1 MKLKHLLAILLILA
15 LLITLVACDDP
26 FEEDPD
32 VDNPDDP
39 NGDVDNPD
47 TPKTVSLKLWTPITG
62 SDLTVFDR
70 LIEKFNR
77 EQNGAIKVTHTSNVR
92 ETHYNN
98 LLNNIP
104 SSGPDIAIIHSQLV
118 MNYAENDYIVPY
130 DSSFFTKETINESD
144 YLTSIVSTLKKDNN
158 LYGIPLDVHPIV
170 VYYNKSIVGDNKLP
184 TNYTEFMQLAQKLTT
199 GTGDKKIWGLPLS
212 VMWPS
217 EFVYTTSLFQ
227 NGGQEITPDSK
238 PLFNS
243 EQGAKAAEVLRDVIH
258 KYNVSP
264 NNLQAD
270 QDMNLF
276 TSGKAAFHIQG
287 SWALSGMKEA
297 LGDDL
302 GILSLSGLL
311 TDETSATSN
320 QVFGRSHCFCV
331 AKTTKKLSDSK
342 KTAIVTFIKWMGA
355 HSDEW
360 STAGQIPA
368 YNKARESELF
378 TNDQYLPLFGNPAN
392 FRTASSAVYYES
404 GFETVFE
411 YVTTIMKNNQDDATI
426 RQTLTTAEAEAIKA
440 VNSEKEG

>member
-1 MKLKHLLAILLILA
+1 MKLKHLLAFLLILA
-15 LLITLVACDDP
+15 LLFTLVACGDP
-26 FEEDPD
+26 FEEDD
-32 VDNPDDP
+32 GGEDDEGGETVNPDGTITK
-39 NGDVDNPD
+39 NAINI
-47 TPKTVSLKLWTPITG
+47 KLWTPITG
-62 SDLTVFDR
+62 SDLTVFNR

-77 EQNGAIKVTHTSNVR
+77 DHEGEIKVTHSSEVR
-92 ETHYNN
+92 DNHYKN

-104 SSGPDIAIIHSQLV
+104 NSGPDVAIIHSQLV
-118 MNYAENDYIVPY
+118 MNYATNDYIVPL
-130 DSSFFTKETINESD
+130 DDTFFKQQTINTDD
-144 YLTSIVSTLKKDNN
+144 YLQSIVSTLKQDGK

-170 VYYNKSIVGDNKLP
+170 VYYNKSIVGDNALP
-184 TNYTEFMQLAQKLTT
+184 TNYSEFMALAKKLTT
-199 GTGDKKIWGLPLS
+199 SDIWGLPIS

-227 NGGQEITPDSK
+227 NGGQEVDNDSQ

-243 EQGAKAAEVLRDVIH
+243 AQGAKAAEVLRDIIH
-258 KYNVSP
+258 EYKVSP

-270 QDMNLF
+270 QDMNMF

-287 SWALSGMKEA
+287 SWALSAMKEA

-331 AKTTKKLSDSK
+331 AKTKKAMSENK
-342 KTAIVTFIKWMGA
+342 KNAIVTFIKWMGE

-368 YNKARESELF
+368 YNKARESDLF
-378 TNDQYLPLFGNPAN
+378 KNNEYLPLFGDATN
-392 FRTASSAVYYES
+392 FRTAKGATYYES

-411 YVTTIMKNNQDDATI
+411 YVTTIMKNNLSHDEVVT
-426 RQTLTTAEAEAIKA
+426 TLGKAQQEAIKA
-440 VNSEKEG
+440 VNSEKNG

>member
-1 MKLKHLLAILLILA
+1 MKLKHLLAFLLILA
-15 LLITLVACDDP
+15 LMFTLVACGDP

-32 VDNPDDP
+32 GDDPGGEIINPD
-39 NGDVDNPD
+39 G
-47 TPKTVSLKLWTPITG
+47 TVTKSAVNLKLWTPITG

-70 LIEKFNR
+70 LITKFNR
-77 EQNGAIKVTHTSNVR
+77 EHDGSIKVTHTPEVR
-92 ETHYNN
+92 DNHYKN

-104 SSGPDIAIIHSQLV
+104 ASGPDIAIIHSQLV
-118 MNYAENDYIVPY
+118 MNYAANDYIVPI
-130 DSSFFTKETINESD
+130 DDTFFKEQTINTDD
-144 YLTSIVSTLKKDNN
+144 YLQSIVNTLKQDGK

-170 VYYNKSIVGDNKLP
+170 VYYNKSIVGENKLP
-184 TNYTEFMQLAQKLTT
+184 TNYSEFMALAQKLTNDT
-199 GTGDKKIWGLPLS
+199 GVWGLPLS

-227 NGGQEITPDSK
+227 NGGQEIDANSQ

-258 KYNVSP
+258 KYQVSP
-264 NNLQAD
+264 TNLIAD
-270 QDMNLF
+270 QDMNFF

-287 SWALSGMKEA
+287 SWALSGMKES

-311 TDETSATSN
+311 TDEKSETSN

-331 AKTTKKLSDSK
+331 AKTNKKMSDNK
-342 KTAIVTFIKWMGA
+342 KNAIVTFIKWMGE

-368 YNKARESELF
+368 YNKARESDVFKNNE
-378 TNDQYLPLFGNPAN
+378 YLPLFGDANN
-392 FRTASSAVYYES
+392 FRTAKGATYYES

-411 YVTTIMKNNQDDATI
+411 YVTTIMKNNQTHDEIMA
-426 RQTLTTAEAEAIKA
+426 TLTKAQQEAIKA

>member
-1 MKLKHLLAILLILA
+1 MKLKHLLAMFLIVA
-15 LLITLVACDDP
+15 LLFTLVACTDP

-32 VDNPDDP
+32 DSDDG
-39 NGDVDNPD
+39 GDVVLPD
-47 TPKTVSLKLWTPITG
+47 GTIKPSAVNLKLWSPITG

-77 EQNGAIKVTHTSNVR
+77 EHDGKIKVTHTSEVR
-92 ETHYNN
+92 ENHYKN

-104 SSGPDIAIIHSQLV
+104 ASGPDIAIIHSQLV
-118 MNYAENDYIVPY
+118 MNYATNDYIVPI
-130 DSSFFTKETINESD
+130 DDTFFKQQTINSD
-144 YLTSIVSTLKKDNN
+144 DYIQSVVSTLKKDGK
-158 LYGIPLDVHPIV
+158 LYGVPLDVHPIV
-170 VYYNKSIVGDNKLP
+170 VYYNKSIVGSNPLP
-184 TNYTEFMQLAQKLTT
+184 TNYSELMALAKKLTT
-199 GTGDKKIWGLPLS
+199 NDVWGLPIS

-217 EFVYTTSLFQ
+217 EFVYTTALFQ
-227 NGGQEITPDSK
+227 NGGQEITADSQ

-243 EQGAKAAEVLRDVIH
+243 EQGAKAAEVMRDIIH
-258 KYNVSP
+258 EYKVSP

-270 QDMNLF
+270 QDMNMF

-287 SWALSGMKEA
+287 SWALSGMKES

-331 AKTTKKLSDSK
+331 AKTNKKMSDNK
-342 KTAIVTFIKWMGA
+342 KNAIVTFIKWMGE

-368 YNKARESELF
+368 YNKARESDLF
-378 TNDQYLPLFGNPAN
+378 KNDPYLPLFGNPAN
-392 FRTASSAVYYES
+392 FRTAAGAAYYES

-411 YVTTIMKNNQDDATI
+411 YVTTIMKNNLSHADV
-426 RQTLTTAEAEAIKA
+426 LTTLAKAETEAKKA
-440 VNSEKEG
+440 VKGEQEG